1 MTETA
6 RLSEAAAGELAWR
19 SINVSDVEQWLSLLQ
34 RMAAVDQPDWV
45 EARADLEHSLS
56 SSKDNPL
63 LDTVVGIDTEDI
75 ARAFAL
81 VTKNPDST
89 LLHGS
94 GGVDPEWRGRGIG
107 TALIDW
113 QAVRGVER
121 LAEDS
126 AVEGVLR
133 TYVEERNAGMQSLF
147 EAEGGEVV
155 RYFTEMTRPLGEE
168 LPDVPLSEGFEF
180 VTFNDDISEAVRQAH
195 NDAFRD
201 HWGSELR
208 DEESWHFTVSHPE
221 FKPGWSVA
229 VVDTSSGEIAAY
241 QMASYDAAATER
253 VGLRE
258 GYTEL
263 LGVRRQ
269 WRGHR
274 LAPALLAEAMRR
286 FLADGMDNAGLGVD
300 TENPSGALGLYER
313 LGYAATQC
321 SLVFDRTLTV

>member
-1 MTETA
+1 MIHTGGLHEATA
-6 RLSEAAAGELAWR
+6 GNIVWKA
-19 SINVSDVEQWLSLLQ
+19 IDVADVDQWLALLK
-34 RMAAVDQPDWV
+34 RMAAVDKPDWI
-45 EARADLEHSLS
+45 EAREDLEHSLS
-56 SSKDNPL
+56 SSKNNPE
-63 LDTVVGIDTEDI
+63 LDTVLGVDAEGV

-81 VTKNPDST
+81 VTRNPDSA

-94 GGVDPEWRGRGIG
+94 GGVDPQWRGQGIG
-107 TALIDW
+107 TALLEW
-113 QAVRGVER
+113 QEARSAER
-121 LAEDS
+121 LAEDG
-126 AVEGVLR
+126 VTEGRLR
-133 TYVEERNAGMQSLF
+133 TYVEERNASQHSLF
-147 EAEGGEVV
+147 AADGGEIV

-180 VTFNDDISEAVRQAH
+180 VTFSDEISDAVRQAH

-201 HWGSELR
+201 HWGSEPR
-208 DEESWHFTVSHPE
+208 DEESWLFTTSHPE
-221 FKPGWSVA
+221 FKPTWSVA

-241 QMASYDAAATER
+241 QMASYDPASAER
-253 VGLRE
+253 VGVRE

-286 FLADGMDNAGLGVD
+286 FATDGMDNAGLGVD

-313 LGYAATQC
+313 LGYVATQR
-321 SLVFDRTLTV
+321 SLVFDRVITA